1 MSCHGNDLPDSR
13 ASLQQLVQHILRTM
27 STMTIESAANGVHGQ
42 PTCCL
47 SQDLV
52 TSSNVS
58 STEPSPTRQS
68 NPADQKKR
76 KKKKKANKARSNDS
90 SSAPAGKPIPAYAER
105 PSVLC
110 ISRNK
115 HWKYISSYHVSPLVS
130 YVVVLPVQR
139 YHLVVF
145 LRRVI
150 RVRGSNSH
158 SSCSSP
164 FSSSTP
170 TPLHSP
176 VRSHP
181 RKLYTPLSTRVRYLV
196 YVKLIGDPTHS
207 QTTPRLAPPVA
218 ISAPCL
224 CHIPLLRPFPSCLY
238 QASQLHHPLIQACS
252 VM

>member
-1 MSCHGNDLPDSR
+1 
-13 ASLQQLVQHILRTM
+13 
-27 STMTIESAANGVHGQ
+27 MTVENAANGVHGQ

-47 SQDLV
+47 SQDLL
-52 TSSNVS
+52 TSPNVS

-68 NPADQKKR
+68 IPADQKKR
-76 KKKKKANKARSNDS
+76 KKKKKANKASTSNDS
-90 SSAPAGKPIPAYAER
+90 SSAPAGRPTPDAER

-130 YVVVLPVQR
+130 YTFVLPVQR
-139 YHLVVF
+139 YHLIVFF
-145 LRRVI
+145 LRRVV
-150 RVRGSNSH
+150 RVRGSNSR

-170 TPLHSP
+170 TPPHSL

-181 RKLYTPLSTRVRYLV
+181 RKLYIPLSTRVRYLV
-196 YVKLIGDPTHS
+196 HVKLIEDSTHS
-207 QTTPRLAPPVA
+207 QTTPRLTLPVA
-218 ISAPCL
+218 ISTPCL
-224 CHIPLLRPFPSCLY
+224 HHIPRPLPSRLY
-238 QASQLHHPLIQACS
+238 QGSQLHHPLIRACS